1 MMISQ
6 NLANAINAQVGRE
19 FGASFQYM
27 QIAAYFD
34 AMALDLTAKLFFNQ
48 ADEER
53 DHAMKLLHYVLETG
67 ANVEIPAVA
76 APRYNFSTAEEAVA
90 LALQWET
97 DVTRQINDLMEIAVS
112 EKDYLGRQFLD
123 WFVNEQLEEVNKME
137 KLLRV
142 VRSVGER
149 NMYMLEAYISHMDKE

>member
-1 MMISQ
+1 MISQ

-19 FGASFQYM
+19 FGASFQYL
-27 QIAAYFD
+27 QIASFFD

-48 ADEER
+48 AEEER

-76 APRYNFSTAEEAVA
+76 APKYAFATAEEAVG

-97 DVTRQINDLMEIAVS
+97 DVTRQINELMDIAVN
-112 EKDYLGRQFLD
+112 EKDYLARQFLD
-123 WFVNEQLEEVNKME
+123 WFVNEQLEEVNKMD

-149 NMYMLEAYISHMDKE
+149 NLYMLEAYIAHMDQE